1 MANQSTQPPTTPAPQ
16 KLTNNDLALLLNT
29 LNPVASKCL
38 ALGLQLGLNDSQLRI
53 IERDYRKCQ
62 DQLREIISERLRQE
76 SPLTWHDIARAL
88 RAESVGERRLA
99 SEVENKYINHLPPP
113 ASVALQ
119 VNTISLVTSSSQTSP
134 LQSSLPSSQCDTCP
148 LTSLSVNQTN
158 TSPSLAH
165 LSDSVA
171 SSSAIQCLPMC
182 SQHVQSINP
191 QCPLPSTSAS
201 TKKLQ
206 LREHYESDSE
216 QMNVREGGMR
226 KVGCSEV
233 RKKRKRKR
241 NHTSRSH
248 SLTSSSIRSGITSS
262 IPRKSSFRN
271 IEKKGR
277 GVPTPKAR
285 EQSSSSKGKRLH
297 QRTKNSSSSELTSGS
312 EEERKAHEH
321 NESSSSSAENSA
333 LSCSPSSEYDESRHV
348 FKKSRKSKPATWSA
362 HKKRKP
368 DFKSGRMK
376 RKGRQLQ
383 LTSPLVNQ
391 FIDYVKTIYMESE
404 VERNTEV
411 VKWPPT
417 PSKVFINLTCLDRE
431 SVSVKGGEY
440 TKLAKAVVHDGNVD
454 VINTQNG
461 TMELSE
467 IARGISIP
475 SSKHSDTQA
484 SNEKRLI
491 LVEGAPG
498 VGKSTFAK
506 EFCRRWERGT
516 VAQQYQLVL
525 LLRLRE
531 DRICKAKS
539 LKDLIYHPLEGV
551 PQAVSEELLL
561 SRNFHALIILEGF
574 DELPDH
580 CRSDQSIFVQLI
592 AGTLL
597 PLATVLVTSRPWATE
612 RILWNHGNRIYQHIK
627 ILGFTSCQISGYIWR
642 TLPQEKASDL
652 TAYLENHPQIRMG
665 MYIPL
670 NCAILVKVYLESQD
684 SGCAL
689 PTTLTELYTAF
700 VQTLLLRYL
709 CSHPQYETTTTQ
721 AFNDLPPAV
730 YTKFTEMCKL
740 AYCSIVGTSGHVQL
754 IFTGL
759 PSNFDSL
766 GFMDSVTELYVT
778 QGAVSSHNFLHLT
791 FQEYFAAAHISTL
804 SPAEQLEHFRRH
816 EDGRL
821 KVVLRFLA
829 GLNKLSCL
837 SKTNVHHFLTH
848 PQCRGSSPYSM
859 PVDVGVTTDLVH
871 WMFEAQSRDVI
882 TSVLEKTTINFT
894 ITEYMLPLDFYCLGY
909 CIAHSQCQ
917 WVLSVIETQ
926 NNPLFRSQG
935 PGIDILPLMRMPNM
949 SMLAAGANTT
959 EQPSGKVVRLMEG
972 EQQPS
977 GKVVQQRGE
986 EQQPSGKVV
995 QWRGEEQQPS
1005 GKVVQQR
1012 GEEQQPSGKMVQ
1024 QRGEEQQ
1031 PSGKVVQRRGEEQQP
1046 SGKVVQRR
1054 GEEQQPSGKVVQQ
1067 RGEEQQPSG
1076 KMVQQRGEE
1085 QQPSPSGKVV
1095 QRKGGEHTIPVGVL
1109 ELLSTEWKSV
1119 LHLHELALQQS
1130 VDRNITWPELSTL
1143 RVLSVDVRSGTR
1155 SKYFK
1160 YWRLDT
1166 LLPHLSLES
1175 LTLILN
1181 KNMYGYNEDVSVVFE
1196 DCVAIGNHITA
1207 TTCLKELCFTY
1218 DEQYKPGEVVGIGD
1232 KGLEAI
1238 TKGLVDNQSLS
1249 LERLELCLK
1258 CTFTDTAADCLVKFI
1273 SNTTT
1278 LQYLTIWRCTFSA
1291 HRLLELARAI
1301 YGNSTLQE
1309 KNLKD
1314 SSCTVNGNDEAND
1327 LAQLLVE
1334 HPQVVGGHECIM
1346 MTQISDAGAV
1356 ALAQALHHNSTLKV
1370 LPWSNYSI
1378 RDTGAEALAQA
1389 LHHNS
1394 TLECLDL
1401 SDNSIS
1407 GAGALA
1413 LAHAFHHN
1421 STLTLLNLYNNSIG
1435 DAGAVAL
1442 AEGLQH
1448 NSTLKLL
1455 VLSNTSIGDAGAV
1468 ALAKTLHHN
1477 STLEWLDLSSN
1488 CISDD
1493 GTVALAQAL
1502 HHHSTLKRLKLH
1514 YNNSSDAGAIALAQ
1528 ALRHNS
1534 ILTHLH
1540 LSNNSISDAGA
1551 VALAQSLHHNSTLL
1565 LLELAYNSISNAGAE
1580 ALAEAMHHNST
1591 LKLLYLSNNCVGDA
1605 GAVALA
1611 QALHHH
1617 STLLR
1622 LDVVAGSDGEVIR
1635 LLRLASN

>member
-1 MANQSTQPPTTPAPQ
+1 MASQSTQPPTTPAPQ
-16 KLTNNDLALLLNT
+16 ELTNNDLALLLNT
-29 LNPVASKCL
+29 LNPVAPKCL
-38 ALGLQLGLNDSQLRI
+38 VLGLQLGLNDSQLRI

-76 SPLTWHDIARAL
+76 SPLTWPDIARAL
-88 RAESVGERRLA
+88 RAESVGECRLA
-99 SEVENKYINHLPPP
+99 NEIENKYINHLPPP
-113 ASVALQ
+113 ASVPLQ
-119 VNTISLVTSSSQTSP
+119 VNTISLVTSSSQASP
-134 LQSSLPSSQCDTCP
+134 LQSSLPASHCDTCP
-148 LTSLSVNQTN
+148 LASVSVNQTN
-158 TSPSLAH
+158 TSPLLAH

-171 SSSAIQCLPMC
+171 SSSAIQCPPMC

-191 QCPLPSTSAS
+191 LPSTSAS
-201 TKKLQ
+201 TKMLQ

-226 KVGCSEV
+226 KEGCSEV
-233 RKKRKRKR
+233 RKKRKGK
-241 NHTSRSH
+241 S
-248 SLTSSSIRSGITSS
+248 
-262 IPRKSSFRN
+262 PRKSS
-271 IEKKGR
+271 IEKKGG

-285 EQSSSSKGKRLH
+285 EQSSSSEDKGLH
-297 QRTKNSSSSELTSGS
+297 HRAKHSSSSEVTSGS

-321 NESSSSSAENSA
+321 NESSSSSAENST
-333 LSCSPSSEYDESRHV
+333 LSSSSSSEYDANRHV
-348 FKKSRKSKPATWSA
+348 FKKCRKSKPATWST
-362 HKKRKP
+362 HKKH
-368 DFKSGRMK
+368 FK
-376 RKGRQLQ
+376 RKRKRRQLK

-404 VERNTEV
+404 VERNTKV

-431 SVSVKGGEY
+431 SVSVKRGEY
-440 TKLAKAVVHDGNVD
+440 TKLTKAVVHDGNVD

-461 TMELSE
+461 TMEFNE
-467 IARGISIP
+467 IAGGISIP
-475 SSKHSDTQA
+475 SSKQSDTQA
-484 SNEKRLI
+484 SSEKRLI

-506 EFCRRWERGT
+506 EFCRRWERGE
-516 VAQQYQLVL
+516 VAKQYQLVL

-531 DRICKAKS
+531 DRISKAKS

-551 PQAVSEELLL
+551 PQAVSEKLLL
-561 SRNFHALIILEGF
+561 SRDFHALIILEGF

-580 CRSDQSIFVQLI
+580 CRSDQSVFVQLI

-627 ILGFTSCQISGYIWR
+627 ILGFTSCQISQYIYR
-642 TLPQEKASDL
+642 TLPQEKVSDL
-652 TAYLENHPQIRMG
+652 RDYLVKHPQIRMC

-700 VQTLLLRYL
+700 VRTLLLRYL
-709 CSHPQYETTTTQ
+709 CSHPQYETTTMQT
-721 AFNDLPPAV
+721 FNDLPPAV
-730 YTKFTEMCKL
+730 YTKFTELCKL
-740 AYCSIVGTSGHVQL
+740 AYRSIVGTSGHVQL

-759 PSNFDSL
+759 PSDFDSL

-778 QGAVSSHNFLHLT
+778 RGAVSSHNFLHLT

-829 GLNKLSCL
+829 GLTKLSCL

-882 TSVLEKTTINFT
+882 TSVLEKTTINFNVT
-894 ITEYMLPLDFYCLGY
+894 HYMLPLDFYCLGY

-917 WVLSVIETQ
+917 WVLSIGTQ
-926 NNPLFRSQG
+926 TSEFWGERQ
-935 PGIDILPLMRMPNM
+935 GIDILLLLRIQIMKA
-949 SMLAAGANTT
+949 LAAGANTT
-959 EQPSGKVVRLMEG
+959 KQPTGKLVRLMEA

-995 QWRGEEQQPS
+995 Q
-1005 GKVVQQR
+1005 
-1012 GEEQQPSGKMVQ
+1012 
-1024 QRGEEQQ
+1024 
-1031 PSGKVVQRRGEEQQP
+1031 RR
-1046 SGKVVQRR
+1046 
-1054 GEEQQPSGKVVQQ
+1054 
-1067 RGEEQQPSG
+1067 
-1076 KMVQQRGEE
+1076 
-1085 QQPSPSGKVV
+1085 
-1095 QRKGGEHTIPVGVL
+1095 GGEHTISIGVL
-1109 ELLSTEWKSV
+1109 KSLSTEWKSV

-1130 VDRNITWPELSTL
+1130 VDCEIIWPELSTL
-1143 RVLSVDVRSGTR
+1143 RVLSVDVRSGT
-1155 SKYFK
+1155 SSNSFES
-1160 YWRLDT
+1160 WRLDT

-1175 LTLILN
+1175 LTLILT
-1181 KNMYGYNEDVSVVFE
+1181 KKYMYWYNRDVSVVFE
-1196 DCVAIGNHITA
+1196 DCVAVGNHITA
-1207 TTCLKELCFTY
+1207 TTCLKELCFVY
-1218 DEQYKPGEVVGIGD
+1218 DEQYIPDDVVGIGD

-1238 TKGLVDNQSLS
+1238 TKALVGNPSLP

-1309 KNLKD
+1309 KSLKD
-1314 SSCTVNGNDEAND
+1314 LRCTVNGNDEAND

-1334 HPQVVGGHECIM
+1334 HPQVVGGHKSIM

-1370 LPWSNYSI
+1370 LPLSNYRIS
-1378 RDTGAEALAQA
+1378 DAGAEALAQA

-1394 TLECLDL
+1394 TLEWLDL
-1401 SDNSIS
+1401 PNNSIS

-1413 LAHAFHHN
+1413 LAQGLHHN
-1421 STLTLLNLYNNSIG
+1421 STLTLLNLYNNSIS
-1435 DAGAVAL
+1435 DAGAIAL
-1442 AEGLQH
+1442 AQGLQH
-1448 NSTLKLL
+1448 NSTLTLL
-1455 VLSNTSIGDAGAV
+1455 DLCNNSISNAGAV
-1468 ALAKTLHHN
+1468 ALAKTLHHHP
-1477 STLEWLDLSSN
+1477 TLEWLDLSSN

-1502 HHHSTLKRLKLH
+1502 HHHSTLKRLKLSD
-1514 YNNSSDAGAIALAQ
+1514 NNSSDAGAIALAQ
-1528 ALRHNS
+1528 ALHHNS
-1534 ILTHLH
+1534 MLTHLY
-1540 LSNNSISDAGA
+1540 LPQNSISDAGA

-1565 LLELAYNSISNAGAE
+1565 LLELTYNCIR
-1580 ALAEAMHHNST
+1580 
-1591 LKLLYLSNNCVGDA
+1591 DA

-1611 QALHHH
+1611 QALHHN
-1617 STLLR
+1617 STLLW
-1622 LDVVAGSDGEVIR
+1622 LDVGGNDGVGEEAAQQLVHALIVNTSITGVCSVVLPSKYVMETAQYELYHKVR
-1635 LLRLASN
+1635 QRVNFS